1 MWRHEGKK
9 KKKSKEEKQQQ
20 DGLNRF
26 SSWVQPRKCP
36 APRYH
41 RPPLGDECDEES
53 GGGNKRWVDQKCEWR
68 VA

>member
-1 MWRHEGKK
+1 MWGHEGKK

-53 GGGNKRWVDQKCEWR
+53 RWRE
-68 VA
+68 